1 MYCPD
6 KLLDC
11 VDPEEVYA
19 HLLRVEEMGKIRQAL
34 RENEGTN
41 CKEEKFTLIAN
52 KERVMNYNTK
62 QFIDI

>member
-1 MYCPD
+1 MYDPE
-6 KLLDC
+6 KLVNC
-11 VDPEEVYA
+11 VDPEEVYT

-34 RENEGTN
+34 RENRGTN

-62 QFIDI
+62 